1 MSASR
6 PCDDPRRGCFDAPDW
21 LLTFVRAR
29 NVLSIPLRAARLAMS
44 YLIENTPYHLCR
56 TDRIDYSKFELSA
69 RVHDGWD
76 WGTTGST
83 AATGVGSKTETRLES
98 TEAARRRRGASTV
111 TARRVGRDSGGPFVK
126 RGNASDA
133 SVSTTPSRPS
143 HSRTSFQSSTHPPNQ
158 DRVANT
164 QRTPRPGPGEKNSRT
179 AIRCPCTRTTTAVE
193 TGDWEKGCCWRPAQM
208 GKGCSTSFPIRQPVA
223 RSTAWSGTRTHAHA
237 RWTWTTRR
245 GHAWAPGWPTG
256 LARPGWRR
264 RGN

>member
-1 MSASR
+1 VSASR

-44 YLIENTPYHLCR
+44 YLIENTPYHLCH

-98 TEAARRRRGASTV
+98 TEAARRRRVHRHRAPSRSGLGRSICQARKRL
-111 TARRVGRDSGGPFVK
+111 RRVSIYHPEP
-126 RGNASDA
+126 AL
-133 SVSTTPSRPS
+133 
-143 HSRTSFQSSTHPPNQ
+143 SFADVLPVFHPPNQ

-164 QRTPRPGPGEKNSRT
+164 QRTPQPGPGEKNSRT
-179 AIRCPCTRTTTAVE
+179 ATRCPCTRTTTAVE
-193 TGDWEKGCCWRPAQM
+193 TGEREGLLLAAGAN
-208 GKGCSTSFPIRQPVA
+208 GK
-223 RSTAWSGTRTHAHA
+223 
-237 RWTWTTRR
+237 RR
-245 GHAWAPGWPTG
+245 
-256 LARPGWRR
+256 
-264 RGN
+264 